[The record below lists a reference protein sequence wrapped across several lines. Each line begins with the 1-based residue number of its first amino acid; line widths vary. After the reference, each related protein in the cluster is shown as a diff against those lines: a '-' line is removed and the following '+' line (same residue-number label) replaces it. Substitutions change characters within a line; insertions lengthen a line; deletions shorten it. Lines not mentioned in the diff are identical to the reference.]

1 MLESAGG
8 GDRGVQ
14 RKQRVR
20 ELPPGKLDVIYT
32 SGFPPFWKI
41 WRKGMMTV
49 EVELQQSRREA
60 VDEVERSRERREARM
75 MEAQENC
82 GEQAAGPD
90 RATRSKRAGELP
102 PITLDVIYIGGFP
115 PFWKIWRKGMMTVEV
130 EPRQSRRGAVG
141 GIEWDQQ
148 RREAG
153 TMAELANRAEQDAG
167 PDRAERSKLPP
178 AKFDV
183 IYIGGIPP
191 LRQIWADFKAVVKAR
206 RESPPP
212 Q

>member
-1 MLESAGG
+1 MSESAGG
-8 GDRGVQ
+8 GDRGAP

-20 ELPPGKLDVIYT
+20 ELPPGRLDVIYT

-49 EVELQQSRREA
+49 EVEPRE
-60 VDEVERSRERREARM
+60 
-75 MEAQENC
+75 
-82 GEQAAGPD
+82 
-90 RATRSKRAGELP
+90 
-102 PITLDVIYIGGFP
+102 
-115 PFWKIWRKGMMTVEV
+115 
-130 EPRQSRRGAVG
+130 SRRGAVD

-153 TMAELANRAEQDAG
+153 MMTEMANRAEQAAG
-167 PDRAERSKLPP
+167 ADRAERGKQSGELPP
-178 AKFDV
+178 GKLDV

-191 LRQIWADFKAVVKAR
+191 LRQLWRDVKAIVKER

-212 Q
+212 LE